1 MGRIGRVTQ
10 QVHGFHQAVV
20 GVERHHHR
28 PLGVPQLAFTD
39 RTGQSFANGMKAAV
53 LAPLGMGE
61 PAPSMHLCS
70 EALSGSSVAG
80 LD

>member
-1 MGRIGRVTQ
+1 MFARPPYQRYQYYSG
-10 QVHGFHQAVV
+10 GFVV
-20 GVERHHHR
+20 M
-28 PLGVPQLAFTD
+28 QLALTY
-39 RTGQSFANGMKAAV
+39 RTGQFFANGMKAAV